1 MKKENSIFL
10 KIDISKILKREKRKM
25 ESNKQTIKEEI
36 KRLNKASQNKYDFD
50 NYINNLA
57 QETSSLPYNPEF
69 IGNFQEQYFLPQ
81 INPDNFKES
90 AEMFNSLVI
99 GIGDNISLDYIDEP
113 LIRYRTYLLERLE
126 ENLENSVSNNEKE
139 KIKDYTKSVL
149 DFGARRGR

>member
-1 MKKENSIFL
+1 
-10 KIDISKILKREKRKM
+10 M

-57 QETSSLPYNPEF
+57 QETSSLPYNPEL

-149 DFGARRGR
+149 DFGARRCR